1 MPKDLTNSSINRQ
14 NVINNKYALAEI
26 KKSIGIKCIQFNGK
40 EVLLKE
46 QVAEFF
52 EVSVRTIEMYLQ
64 KYESELQKS
73 GYEILRGKSLQDLKN
88 AIISQYGTEIY
99 FGTKTTIISIFD
111 FKAFLNLAMLITES
125 GF

>member
-1 MPKDLTNSSINRQ
+1 MPKDLTNSSIDRQ

-52 EVSVRTIEMYLQ
+52 EVSIRTIELYLQ
-64 KYESELQKS
+64 KHEAELQQN
-73 GYEILRGKSLQDLKN
+73 GYEVVILLS
-88 AIISQYGTEIY
+88 
-99 FGTKTTIISIFD
+99 
-111 FKAFLNLAMLITES
+111 
-125 GF
+125 

>member
-14 NVINNKYALAEI
+14 NVINNEYALAEI

-52 EVSVRTIEMYLQ
+52 EVSVRTIELYLQ
-64 KYESELQKS
+64 KHESELQKS
-73 GYEILRGKSLQDLKN
+73 GYEILRGKPLQDLKRKILS
-88 AIISQYGTEIY
+88 ADVPEIN
-99 FGTKTTIISIFD
+99 FG
-111 FKAFLNLAMLITES
+111 NLQFTPPVGHLR
-125 GF
+125 F